1 MAMLNKTNK
10 QFQKIISV
18 FFTAMY
24 VFVVLF
30 SSELHNHKGESFYKD
45 SGSKKT
51 EKSITKELSSN
62 QSGDCLA
69 CHFLATGNTL
79 VPEQFTFH
87 FENQTQETEQI
98 ISAQEKVWE
107 QTKST
112 IQLRG
117 PPALS

>member
-1 MAMLNKTNK
+1 MLNKKNK

-18 FFTAMY
+18 VITAMY

-30 SSELHNHKGESFYKD
+30 SSELHNHKGESFFKD
-45 SGSKKT
+45 SGFKKT
-51 EKSITKELSSN
+51 EKTFTKQLSDK

-69 CHFLATGNTL
+69 CHFLATGNSL

-87 FENQTQETEQI
+87 FENHTQQAEQI
-98 ISAQEKVWE
+98 ISVQEKIWE
-107 QTKST
+107 QTKFT
-112 IQLRG
+112 FQLRG

>member
-1 MAMLNKTNK
+1 MLNKTNK

-18 FFTAMY
+18 FFTVMY

-30 SSELHNHKGESFYKD
+30 SSELHNHKGESFIKD

-51 EKSITKELSSN
+51 EKSITKVLSNN

-69 CHFLATGNTL
+69 CHFMATGNTL

-87 FENQTQETEQI
+87 FENHTQQTEQI
-98 ISAQEKVWE
+98 ISAQEKIWE
-107 QTKST
+107 QTKFT
-112 IQLRG
+112 FQLRG

>member
-1 MAMLNKTNK
+1 MAMLNKANN
-10 QFQKIISV
+10 QFKTFISV
-18 FFTAMY
+18 FFAAMY
-24 VFVVLF
+24 VVVVLF
-30 SSELHNHKGESFYKD
+30 SSELHNHKGQSFYKD

-69 CHFLATGNTL
+69 CHFLATGNSL
-79 VPEQFTFH
+79 VPEEFTFH
-87 FENQTQETEQI
+87 FENHTQNAEQI
-98 ISAQEKVWE
+98 ISAQEKIWE

>member
-1 MAMLNKTNK
+1 MLNKENK
-10 QFQKIISV
+10 NFQKIISV
-18 FFTAMY
+18 IFTAMY

-45 SGSKKT
+45 SGSQKT
-51 EKSITKELSSN
+51 EKSMTKELSSK

-79 VPEQFTFH
+79 LPEAFTFH
-87 FENQTQETEQI
+87 FENHTQETEQI
-98 ISAQEKVWE
+98 IAAQEKVWE
-107 QTKST
+107 RTKST

>member
-1 MAMLNKTNK
+1 MAMLNKKNK
-10 QFQKIISV
+10 NFQKIISV
-18 FFTAMY
+18 VFAVMY

-30 SSELHNHKGESFYKD
+30 SSELHNHKGESFFKD
-45 SGSKKT
+45 LGSKKT
-51 EKSITKELSSN
+51 EKSITKAHSSN

-69 CHFLATGNTL
+69 CHFLATGNSL

-87 FENQTQETEQI
+87 FENHTQETEQI
-98 ISAQEKVWE
+98 ISAQEKIWE

-117 PPALS
+117 PPALT

>member
-1 MAMLNKTNK
+1 MAMLNKKNK
-10 QFQKIISV
+10 NFQKIISV
-18 FFTAMY
+18 FITAMY

-30 SSELHNHKGESFYKD
+30 SSELHNHKGESFFKD

-51 EKSITKELSSN
+51 EKSITKAHSSN

-69 CHFLATGNTL
+69 CHFLATGNSL

-87 FENQTQETEQI
+87 FQNHTLESEQI
-98 ISAQEKVWE
+98 ISAQEKIWE

>member
-1 MAMLNKTNK
+1 VAMLNKTNK

-24 VFVVLF
+24 VFVALF
-30 SSELHNHKGESFYKD
+30 SSELHNHKGESFFKD
-45 SGSKKT
+45 SGFKKT
-51 EKSITKELSSN
+51 EKSISKEISGN

-69 CHFLATGNTL
+69 CHFLATGNSL

-87 FENQTQETEQI
+87 FENHTQQTEQI
-98 ISAQEKVWE
+98 ISVQEKIWA
-107 QTKST
+107 QTKFT
-112 IQLRG
+112 FQLRG